1 MRSQET
7 LVAHG
12 ESGQN
17 DGSAL
22 VHPTGRRRHKVRPDY
37 RGRTGIFCTRLAK
50 VELTPWRFRC
60 RFGVAFTTLWRNEIA
75 VILGHL
81 TDVGGGPLATL

>member
-1 MRSQET
+1 M
-7 LVAHG
+7 HI
-12 ESGQN
+12 